1 MEIYPNVT
9 SIDFKKL
16 IDMGIDLFVFDFDN
30 TVNKWKE
37 SKIPNEIIQIFNYL
51 EKNGAKIII
60 VSNGKPRNLNA
71 NVKTLWLAR
80 KPMPFK
86 FKKYLKEKNIKY
98 NKAVVIGDQ
107 LFTDMLFGKLLNAYL
122 IKVEPLDTQKEF
134 FITKILRFFEKIV
147 LKFF

>member
-9 SIDFKKL
+9 NIDFKKL
-16 IDMGIDLFVFDFDN
+16 IDMGIDLFIFDFDN

-51 EKNGAKIII
+51 EKNGVKIII
-60 VSNGKPRNLNA
+60 VSNGKPRNLNV

-80 KPMPFK
+80 KPLPFK

-107 LFTDMLFGKLLNAYL
+107 LFTDMLFGKFLNAYL
-122 IKVEPLDTQKEF
+122 IKVDPLDTEKEF